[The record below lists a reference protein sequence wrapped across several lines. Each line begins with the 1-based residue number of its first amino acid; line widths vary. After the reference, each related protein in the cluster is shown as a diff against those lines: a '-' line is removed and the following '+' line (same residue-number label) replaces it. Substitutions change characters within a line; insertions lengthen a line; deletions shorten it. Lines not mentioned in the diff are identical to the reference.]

1 MEKSLGKGT
10 NEKNIYLIYIILF
23 AVFIF
28 KMYHYSNEGYTV
40 PDSRAQLS
48 YLIYM
53 EKNEDV
59 FVPKFEDI
67 TMYKTTA
74 TVMEGNEQIDRMEP
88 YNATCYLGHPP
99 LYYKIMQLC
108 GTVEVDESG
117 VAYVNYTKL
126 ANCNIILTALT
137 MLIALMTGY
146 QLLREKKCDW
156 SMHLFFA
163 AICTT
168 LPLYG
173 YVGSGLNNDN
183 LCNLGVVVFWVGLM
197 NYLRKGYSYK
207 TFWLVALGIAI
218 TMMGKLTAGLIV
230 AVATVIMVLADIIKT
245 KKLGIIANKHF
256 LSSLPVY
263 VGVLIYYLK
272 IYMTYGGVQPAYSQI
287 SSIEEFQSSG
297 FYVNEADR
305 LELTFIEIVER
316 FFSGVWETWKAT
328 YNSDYMVVREGVL
341 SIAYAV
347 VLILFVGY
355 AIYELVVFVKE
366 KGKSNNVI
374 AFAFL
379 AAILVTM
386 ATHFKT
392 FYSGYIS
399 RGYLGANQA
408 RYYMACIP
416 VIAFAACEGATVI
429 KQHVEVKLYKYSK
442 VVLTLLSVLLVY
454 SDYIHYVLNIHR

>member
-1 MEKSLGKGT
+1 MEKNLS
-10 NEKNIYLIYIILF
+10 KNTKERKIYLVYILLF
-23 AVFIF
+23 AIFVF
-28 KMYHYSNEGYTV
+28 KMYFYSNQEYTV

-53 EKNEDV
+53 EKNSDV

-74 TVMEGNEQIDRMEP
+74 TYMEGNERIDRMEP
-88 YNATCYLGHPP
+88 YTSTCYLGHPP

-108 GTVEVDESG
+108 DTVEVDENA

-126 ANCNIILTALT
+126 ANCNIVLTALT
-137 MLIALMTGY
+137 MILILMTGY
-146 QLLREKKCDW
+146 YLLREKQRDW

-163 AICTT
+163 TIATT

-183 LCNLGVVVFWVGLM
+183 LCNLGVAVFWLGLIT
-197 NYLRKGYSYK
+197 YLKKGYSYQ
-207 TFWLVALGIAI
+207 TFWFVGLGIAI

-230 AVATVIMVLADIIKT
+230 VVATVIMILADIIKT
-245 KKLGIIANKHF
+245 KKLGIICNKYF

-263 VGVLIYYLK
+263 AGVLLYYLK

-287 SSIEEFQSSG
+287 SSIEEFKSSG
-297 FYVNEADR
+297 FYVEEANR
-305 LELTFIEIVER
+305 IELTFAEIVER
-316 FFSGVWETWKAT
+316 FFSGVWQTWKAT
-328 YNSDYMVVREGVL
+328 YNSDYMVEREGIL

-347 VLILFVGY
+347 VLTLFVGY
-355 AIYELVVFVKE
+355 AIYELVRFIKE
-366 KGKSNNVI
+366 KGKNNQLI
-374 AFAFL
+374 TFAFF
-379 AAILVTM
+379 AAIIVTM
-386 ATHFKT
+386 VTHFKT

-416 VIAFAACEGATVI
+416 VIAFAACEGADLI
-429 KQHVEVKLYKYSK
+429 KQRIGVKLCKYSK
-442 VVLTLLSVLLVY
+442 VVLVLLSVSLVY
-454 SDYIHYVLNIHR
+454 SDFIHYVLNIHR